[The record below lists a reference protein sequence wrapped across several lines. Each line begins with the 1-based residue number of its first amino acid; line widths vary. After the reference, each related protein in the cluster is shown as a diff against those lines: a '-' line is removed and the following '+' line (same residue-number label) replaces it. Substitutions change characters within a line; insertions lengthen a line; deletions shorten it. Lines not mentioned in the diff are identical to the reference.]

1 MSKTYLV
8 TGNFDSTNI
17 NLKIHLPVLPNKT
30 YKFSTGINISKNVGG
45 DLNEVNAVFVFMQT
59 EGKNDSL
66 PEVANQTF
74 GHNFEIQSLIQPG
87 LGEIPFDK
95 TRDTYILLY
104 HNDEFKMKAVK
115 EAFDKLLEL
124 IDKLNDAD
132 CPRRGELEKSSDKNP
147 RRLGVSIIRK

>member
-8 TGNFDSTNI
+8 TGNFDSANI
-17 NLKIHLPVLPNKT
+17 NLKIHLPVLSNKT

-45 DLNEVNAVFVFMQT
+45 ELNEVNAVFVFMQT

-66 PEVANQTF
+66 PEDANQTF

-95 TRDTYILLY
+95 SRDTYILLY

-115 EAFDKLLEL
+115 EAYDRLLEL
-124 IDKLNDAD
+124 IDKLNEGD